1 MAFNVLV
8 VDDSAVMRQMVV
20 RTLRMSGLPLG
31 TVFEAGNGEDAAT
44 ALRIRGEEGLFVLQE
59 QWVDLLLLDINM
71 PVMNGE
77 EMLRRLRAAPE
88 TASLPV
94 IVVSTEGSETR
105 LAALQD
111 LGAAIV
117 RKPFAPETLRAT
129 ILRVTGVTD
138 VEYYGPVPVASDDSD
153 F

>member
-20 RTLRMSGLPLG
+20 RTLKMSGLPLG
-31 TVFEAGNGEDAAT
+31 TVLEAGN
-44 ALRIRGEEGLFVLQE
+44 GEEGLFVLQDE
-59 QWVDLLLLDINM
+59 WVDLLLLDVNM

-77 EMLRRLRAAPE
+77 EMLRRIRGNPE
-88 TASLPV
+88 TENLPV

-105 LAALQD
+105 LAALHE
-111 LGAAIV
+111 LGASIV
-117 RKPFAPETLRAT
+117 RKPFAPETLRDT

-138 VEYYGPVPVASDDSD
+138 VEYYGSVPVPDDGGD

>member
-20 RTLRMSGLPLG
+20 RTLKMSGLPLG
-31 TVFEAGNGEDAAT
+31 TVLEAGN
-44 ALRIRGEEGLFVLQE
+44 GEEGLFVLQD

-77 EMLRRLRAAPE
+77 EMLRRLRDNPE
-88 TASLPV
+88 TAQLPV

-105 LAALQD
+105 LAALHE
-111 LGAAIV
+111 LGASIV
-117 RKPFAPETLRAT
+117 RKPFAPETLRDT

-138 VEYYGPVPVASDDSD
+138 VEYYGAVPVADDSGD

>member
-20 RTLRMSGLPLG
+20 RTLKMSGLPLG
-31 TVFEAGNGEDAAT
+31 TVLEAAN
-44 ALRIRGEEGLFVLQE
+44 GEEGLFVLQD
-59 QWVDLLLLDINM
+59 QWVDLLLLDVNM

-77 EMLRRLRAAPE
+77 EMLRRVRASPE
-88 TASLPV
+88 TENLPV

-105 LAALQD
+105 LAALHE
-111 LGAAIV
+111 LGASIV
-117 RKPFAPETLRAT
+117 HKPFAPETLRDT

-138 VEYYGPVPVASDDSD
+138 VEYYGAVPVADDGGD

>member
-31 TVFEAGNGEDAAT
+31 EIHEASN
-44 ALRIRGEEGLFVLQE
+44 GEEGLFVLQSE
-59 QWVDLLLLDINM
+59 WVDLVMLDINM

-77 EMLRRLRAAPE
+77 EMLTRLRGNPE

-94 IVVSTEGSETR
+94 IVVSTEGSEAR
-105 LAALQD
+105 LQALKT

-117 RKPFAPETLRAT
+117 RKPFAPVTLRDT
-129 ILRVTGVTD
+129 ILQVTGVTD
-138 VEYYGPVPVASDDSD
+138 VEYYGAVPDTRDDSD

>member
-20 RTLRMSGLPLG
+20 RTLKMSGLPLG
-31 TVFEAGNGEDAAT
+31 TILEAGN
-44 ALRIRGEEGLFVLQE
+44 GEEGLFVLRDE
-59 QWVDLLLLDINM
+59 WVDLLLLDINM

-77 EMLRRLRAAPE
+77 EMLRRIRATPE
-88 TASLPV
+88 IAELPV

-105 LAALQD
+105 LAALHE
-111 LGAAIV
+111 LGAAVV
-117 RKPFAPETLRAT
+117 RKPFAPELLRDT
-129 ILRVTGVTD
+129 IIRITGVTD
-138 VEYYGPVPVASDDSD
+138 ADYYGAVTVADDSGD

>member
-20 RTLRMSGLPLG
+20 RTLRMSGLPLAS
-31 TVFEAGNGEDAAT
+31 VLEAGH
-44 ALRIRGEEGLFVLQE
+44 GEEGLFVLQD

-77 EMLRRLRAAPE
+77 EMLRRIRTNPE
-88 TASLPV
+88 TENLPV
-94 IVVSTEGSETR
+94 IVVSTEGSEAR
-105 LAALQD
+105 LHSLTEM
-111 LGAAIV
+111 GAAIV
-117 RKPFAPETLRAT
+117 RKPFAPETLRDT

-138 VEYYGPVPVASDDSD
+138 VEYYGAVPVASDDSD

>member
-1 MAFNVLV
+1 MAVNVLI

-20 RTLRMSGLPLG
+20 RTLRMSGVPLG
-31 TVFEAGNGEDAAT
+31 SVFEAGNGE
-44 ALRIRGEEGLFVLQE
+44 EGLFALQE

-77 EMLRRLRAAPE
+77 EMLRRLRANPD
-88 TASLPV
+88 TQQLPV

-105 LAALQD
+105 LQVLQE
-111 LGAAIV
+111 LGASIV
-117 RKPFAPETLRAT
+117 RKPFAPETLRDI
-129 ILRVTGVTD
+129 ILKVTGVTD
-138 VEYYGPVPVASDDSD
+138 AEYYGAVSAASDDSD